1 MSRRPPLPEIQSL
14 LETLLLPFASGAM
27 PWPPDSPVVFL
38 GAREGAAFHRL
49 NLQHLVCEQDFKPWA
64 DELQTSGLRVINF
77 EMGEHLERRA
87 LAASIPAAAALVLVL
102 PPRQRDQAR
111 TLLARASVL
120 ARAGG
125 VIVAAMRN
133 AEGARSGEADFARL
147 LGPPTTV
154 SKHKARVFW
163 ARVDPAS
170 LDRDL
175 QSQWLGGD
183 AVRPIAQDRFLS
195 RPGLF
200 AWDRIDTASALLAAQ
215 LPTDLHGRGAD
226 LGAGYGYLAAE
237 VLARNPQVSALDLY
251 EADQRALEL
260 ARANLA
266 RLHSDTAVQLDFH
279 WHDVTL
285 GLLGSYDFIVSN
297 PPFHQGRADAPEL
310 GRAFIA
316 AAADALVDNGSLWL
330 VANRHLA
337 YETILAARFASV
349 RTLVQ
354 RDGFKVIEAG
364 AKRKQVLQR

>member
-1 MSRRPPLPEIQSL
+1 MSRRPPLPEMQPL
-14 LETLLLPFASGAM
+14 LETLLLPIASGAV
-27 PWPPDSPVVFL
+27 PWPSDHPVVFL
-38 GAREGAAFHRL
+38 GAREGAALQRL
-49 NLQHLVCEQDFKPWA
+49 NLQYLLCEQDFKPWA
-64 DELQTSGLRVINF
+64 DELQVSGLRVVNF
-77 EMGEHLERRA
+77 ETDEHVEGSV
-87 LAASIPAAAALVLVL
+87 LAAQMPAAAALVLVL

-120 ARAGG
+120 AGAGG
-125 VIVAAMRN
+125 LVVAAMRN
-133 AEGARSGEADFARL
+133 AEGARSGESDFARL

-154 SKHKARVFW
+154 SKHKARVYW
-163 ARVDPAS
+163 MRVDEAS

-175 QSQWLGGD
+175 QLQWLGSD
-183 AVRPIAQDRFLS
+183 AVRPIAGGRFLS

-200 AWDRIDTASALLAAQ
+200 AWDRVDAASALLAAQ

-237 VLARNPQVSALDLY
+237 VLARNPQVTALDLY

-266 RLHSDTAVQLDFH
+266 RLYPDSTAQLNFH
-279 WHDVTL
+279 WHDVTR

-310 GRAFIA
+310 GRSFIA
-316 AAADALVDNGSLWL
+316 AAADALVENGSLWL

-337 YETILAARFASV
+337 YENILDARFASV
-349 RTLVQ
+349 RALVQ
-354 RDGFKVIEAG
+354 RDGFKVIEARD
-364 AKRKQVLQR
+364 KRKQVLQR